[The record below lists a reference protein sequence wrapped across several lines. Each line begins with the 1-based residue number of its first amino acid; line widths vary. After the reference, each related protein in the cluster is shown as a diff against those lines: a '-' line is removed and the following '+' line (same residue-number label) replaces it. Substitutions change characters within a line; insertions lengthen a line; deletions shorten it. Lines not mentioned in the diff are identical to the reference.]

1 MIFIKILF
9 LLFFF
14 YTFTVYSQS
23 DKPKSTNDSLSYSDT
38 VRSEV
43 APVCLNIIEVR
54 SMIVFPN
61 VDAEGRVV
69 VKCLIDEDGNVI
81 KTGELTGPDVFYDEI
96 RRVALFLKFTPGLVN
111 SNPVKVWVSVPFMFK
126 LK

>member
-1 MIFIKILF
+1 MIILKILS
-9 LLFFF
+9 LLFVC

-23 DKPKSTNDSLSYSDT
+23 DKPKSTNDSLSYADT
-38 VRSEV
+38 VWSEI

-81 KTGELTGPDVFYDEI
+81 KTGEITGPNVFYDEI
-96 RRVALFLKFTPGLVN
+96 RRVAMFLKFSPGQVN
-111 SNPVKVWVSVPFMFK
+111 NYHVKIWVSVPFMFK